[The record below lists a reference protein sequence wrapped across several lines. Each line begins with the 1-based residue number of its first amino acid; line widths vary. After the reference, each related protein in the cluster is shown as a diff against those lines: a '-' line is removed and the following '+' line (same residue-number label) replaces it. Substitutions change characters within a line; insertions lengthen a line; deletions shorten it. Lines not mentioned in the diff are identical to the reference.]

1 MLFVSREFYF
11 IVPTFHVGLLIL
23 NPVGVL
29 IGQPR
34 TGLNDVCFA
43 FYSFIPALHMGLLP
57 LNPVGVLIGQP
68 RTGLNDVCFAFYSF
82 IPALHMGLLPLNP
95 VGVPKGQPRMGLN
108 DVCPASQ
115 RGDTKHERRDYKK
128 QLKKNYTQRKNTKR
142 ENIFIISQFN
152 SNNNYLDEKYN
163 LFPIFVRY
171 FGRL

>member
-29 IGQPR
+29 NGQPR
-34 TGLNDVCFA
+34 MGLNDVCPASQRGDTKRKNIFFLLKFIIFA
-43 FYSFIPALHMGLLP
+43 FYSFIPALHTGLLP
-57 LNPVGVLIGQP
+57 LNPVEVLIGQP

-108 DVCPASQ
+108 NVCSASQ
-115 RGDTKHERRDYKK
+115 RGDYKK
-128 QLKKNYTQRKNTKR
+128 
-142 ENIFIISQFN
+142 
-152 SNNNYLDEKYN
+152 
-163 LFPIFVRY
+163 
-171 FGRL
+171 